1 MREGH
6 ALSDTS
12 LSPAPPGTEPH
23 ETTAAGVRASD
34 LPVPPDVAPEKTLS
48 AGQWGMVAFLVSETA
63 LFSTLI
69 VTYLSFLG
77 KDTVGPTPAEAL
89 SLGLVLFTTA
99 CLLSSS
105 VTIHLAERALRAG
118 GEAGFRGWWAVT
130 IGLGVV
136 FLLGTAYE
144 WRELITE
151 HGLTISR
158 NLFGSTYYTLVGFH
172 ALHVTAGV
180 VALLIVLGLAV
191 RRLVTAANRAGVEL
205 VSWYWH
211 FVDGVWVVVFTVVY
225 VVGR

>member
-12 LSPAPPGTEPH
+12 LSTAIRATGPH
-23 ETTAAGVRASD
+23 EPTADGGKALD
-34 LPVPPDVAPEKTLS
+34 LPIPPDIVPEKTLS
-48 AGQWGMVAFLVSETA
+48 AGQWGMVAFLVSEVA
-63 LFSTLI
+63 LFGTLI
-69 VTYLSFLG
+69 ATYLAFLG
-77 KDTVGPTPAEAL
+77 KDTVGPTPAVAL

-105 VTIHLAERALRAG
+105 VTVHLAERSLRAG
-118 GEAGFRGWWAVT
+118 SDAVFRLWWAAT
-130 IGLGVV
+130 IVLGIV
-136 FLLGTAYE
+136 FLAGTVYE
-144 WRELITE
+144 WHGLIYE
-151 HGLTISR
+151 YDLTISR

-180 VALLIVLGLAV
+180 VVLLIVLSLALRGRV
-191 RRLVTAANRAGVEL
+191 ASRSHSGVEL

-225 VVGR
+225 LVGR

>member
-1 MREGH
+1 LSEADLS
-6 ALSDTS
+6 AL
-12 LSPAPPGTEPH
+12 PAAEAHEP
-23 ETTAAGVRASD
+23 AADSGRVSD
-34 LPVPPDVAPEKTLS
+34 LPVPPDIAPEKTLS
-48 AGQWGMVAFLVSETA
+48 ARQWGMVAFLISEVA

-77 KDTVGPTPAEAL
+77 KDTVPPTPAEAL

-105 VTIHLAERALRAG
+105 VTIHLAEGALRAG
-118 GEAGFRGWWAVT
+118 GEGVFRRWWAVT
-130 IGLGVV
+130 IVLGVV
-136 FLLGTAYE
+136 FLVGTGFE
-144 WRELITE
+144 WHELIND

-172 ALHVTAGV
+172 AVHVTVGV
-180 VALLIVLGLAV
+180 VVLLSVLALSMGG
-191 RRLVTAANRAGVEL
+191 RLTAKSHGGVEL

-225 VVGR
+225 LVGRYSG

>member
-1 MREGH
+1 VKEGP
-6 ALSDTS
+6 ALSEAR
-12 LSPAPPGTEPH
+12 LSAPPAAGLPE
-23 ETTAAGVRASD
+23 TAADGGGRASD
-34 LPVPPDVAPEKTLS
+34 LPIPPDIAPEKTLT
-48 AGQWGMVAFLVSETA
+48 AGQWGMVAFLVSEVA

-77 KDTVGPTPAEAL
+77 KDTVGPTPAKAL
-89 SLGLVLFTTA
+89 SLGLVLGTTA

-105 VTIHLAERALRAG
+105 VTVHLAERALRAG
-118 GEAGFRGWWAVT
+118 GEAVFRGWWAAT

-144 WRELITE
+144 WHGLIYE

-180 VALLIVLGLAV
+180 VVLLIVLGLALRGRV
-191 RRLVTAANRAGVEL
+191 AAANRGGVEL

-225 VVGR
+225 LVGR

>member
-1 MREGH
+1 MREEE
-6 ALSDTS
+6 ALSEARLS
-12 LSPAPPGTEPH
+12 ASPATGPH
-23 ETTAAGVRASD
+23 ETAADGGRASD
-34 LPVPPDVAPEKTLS
+34 LPVPPDIAPEKTLT
-48 AGQWGMVAFLVSETA
+48 AAQWGMVAFLISEVA

-77 KDTVGPTPAEAL
+77 KDTGGPTPAAAL

-105 VTIHLAERALRAG
+105 VTIHLAERALG
-118 GEAGFRGWWAVT
+118 GGGAAAFRLWWAGT
-130 IGLGVV
+130 IVLGVV
-136 FLLGTAYE
+136 FLVGTGFE
-144 WRELITE
+144 WHELIYKR
-151 HGLTISR
+151 GLTISR

-180 VALLIVLGLAV
+180 VVLLIVLGLAL
-191 RRLVTAANRAGVEL
+191 RGRVTAGNRGGVEL

-225 VVGR
+225 LVGR